1 MSKKVLLAVGLII
14 LAAIAIVCA
23 VVLGGAKEL
32 TPDEA
37 VSALLKRLD
46 DEPILLRVNTEIGN
60 PTEQKINI
68 NDGQESHSEKVYTI
82 GLFYDD
88 NAPGLE
94 GRLADKYAI
103 SLDGKKVY
111 WYDPAKESFMDYDLK
126 PTCYEAKA
134 KLLELMADDPY
145 IDKMDIWDEDIN
157 PNTDVIDIKD
167 RQGMRTESVYNFS
180 FRFNENMPGLEERL
194 ADDFAISL
202 DCKHVYWYDTVNNW
216 YIDYNDRSM
225 YNPGTGEWADN

>member
-1 MSKKVLLAVGLII
+1 MLAAGLIVI
-14 LAAIAIVCA
+14 IAVAVVCA
-23 VVLGGAKEL
+23 VVLGGGAKEL
-32 TPDEA
+32 TPEEA

-46 DEPILLRVNTEIGN
+46 DEPVLWRASIEIGN
-60 PTEQKINI
+60 PTVQEINI
-68 NDGQESHSEKVYTI
+68 NDGQEAHSKKAYTI
-82 GLFYDD
+82 GLLYDE
-88 NAPGLE
+88 NALGLE
-94 GRLADKYAI
+94 GRPADTYAI

-111 WYDPAKESFMDYDLK
+111 WYDPAKESYMDYDLK
-126 PTCYEAKA
+126 PDCYEAKA

-157 PNTDVIDIKD
+157 PITDVIDIKD

-225 YNPGTGEWADN
+225 YNSGTGEWADN